1 MGVDE
6 AEFYEGCELQR
17 ASKDS
22 RKLPESK
29 TAVAYKDFAHS
40 PE

>member
-6 AEFYEGCELQR
+6 ADMKQCELQR
-17 ASKDS
+17 DSKDS

-29 TAVAYKDFAHS
+29 TAVAYKDFARLS
-40 PE
+40 W